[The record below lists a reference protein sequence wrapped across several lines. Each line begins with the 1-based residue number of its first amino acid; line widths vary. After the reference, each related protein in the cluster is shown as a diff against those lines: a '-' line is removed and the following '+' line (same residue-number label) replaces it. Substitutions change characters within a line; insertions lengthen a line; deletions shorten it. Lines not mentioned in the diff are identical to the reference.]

1 MRPASHPV
9 GLPASDSR
17 AVEALMSLRVVD
29 GTIAAAVGTAVVH
42 NTVAI
47 VRGKQLIGERWD
59 DYRPVS
65 KWGTNGAILLMALHM
80 SRLLPFDPLTA
91 AANFIVE
98 RLAK

>member
-1 MRPASHPV
+1 
-9 GLPASDSR
+9 
-17 AVEALMSLRVVD
+17 MSLRVVD
-29 GTIAAAVGTAVVH
+29 GTIAAAVGIAVVH

-47 VRGKQLIGERWD
+47 VRGKQLICERLD
-59 DYRPVS
+59 DYRTVS

-98 RLAK
+98 RLAKPAGV